1 MQLIHIF
8 LVVFN
13 MYVKHLNGEILVAW
27 DLARKK
33 KMTREV
39 SENIILR
46 SFVNCS
52 NWKYY
57 RSGIFLIIDLG
68 CDNKTAFA
76 CNYLIKYFACLSTHI
91 EKRNWFKTNF
101 VNKSKFETP
110 LFYPNIFKLLKHL
123 CRNVTVTNCT
133 IKLRKLRQ
141 AV

>member
-13 MYVKHLNGEILVAW
+13 MYVKHFNGEILVAW

-33 KMTREV
+33 KTTREV

-68 CDNKTAFA
+68 CNNKTAFA

-101 VNKSKFETP
+101 VNQKVSLKPHCFTQI
-110 LFYPNIFKLLKHL
+110 FSNCWNICVEMLRWQIVLLS
-123 CRNVTVTNCT
+123 
-133 IKLRKLRQ
+133 
-141 AV
+141 